1 MLIMKRFQNKI
12 FRASLFFLFLSLGF
26 HVSRGYAADRAE
38 ALYQAARQD
47 YHNLL
52 ESPEKRKHRDQW
64 EKVIQAFEAIS
75 LRFPDS
81 NRADD
86 SLYNAGQLT
95 VKLHDISRSSKDT
108 REALRLYERLAR
120 EYPRSRYADDA
131 QYMIGEVH
139 RKVTGSAEEAYEA
152 YEAVPRLFPR
162 GDMVP
167 KARER
172 LALLPIPAKHNVAAP
187 SAEPVKQPPA
197 KVVKKKLKKGPARV
211 LGVRHRVKDDYVRV
225 VIDVDRPVEYK
236 KHALTQPSRV
246 YVSLHNALFSPK
258 MERTPIR
265 LSKGDL
271 KAIRMGQYEPY
282 KARIVLDF
290 ARMEQVHV
298 FTLTNP
304 DRIVMDVAQDQAV
317 LERLV
322 NINRIKENL
331 KEPDPSPTLSEQLGM
346 KVSKVVIDAGHGGK
360 DPGCIG
366 KSGLMEKDLTLDIA
380 LRLKSLLEEK
390 LGLHVIMTR
399 DRDVFVPLEERT
411 EIANRA
417 KADLFLSIHV
427 NAAKNR
433 NLRGVETW
441 FLDLA
446 ASEHA
451 KQVAAREN
459 SYSTKAMSDL
469 ETILNDLLL
478 NNKTQESSRLAEI
491 LQGALTSDLSQAY
504 RSVKNLGVK
513 GAPFMVL
520 QGAKMPSVLSEVSFI
535 SNPTEEKRLKNEQY
549 RRTIALGLYKGIQ
562 SFVRASDYAY
572 RPDNAAAKSD

>member
-1 MLIMKRFQNKI
+1 
-12 FRASLFFLFLSLGF
+12 
-26 HVSRGYAADRAE
+26 E
-38 ALYQAARQD
+38 ALYQAARED

-52 ESPEKRKHRDQW
+52 ESPTKRKHRDQW

-81 NRADD
+81 RRADD
-86 SLYNAGQLT
+86 ALYNAGQLT
-95 VKLHDISRSSKDT
+95 VKLHDISRSVRDT
-108 REALRLYERLAR
+108 KEALRLYERLAR
-120 EYPRSRYADDA
+120 EYPKSRYADDA
-131 QYMIGEVH
+131 QYMIGEIH
-139 RKVTGSAEEAYEA
+139 RRVTGSTAEAYAA
-152 YEAVPRLFPR
+152 YEAVPRLFPG
-162 GDMVP
+162 GDMVG
-167 KARER
+167 KAKER
-172 LALLPIPAKHNVAAP
+172 LALLPRPAKRVVPAAP
-187 SAEPVKQPPA
+187 VKPVEKGPVPA
-197 KVVKKKLKKGPARV
+197 VRTKVKKGPARV
-211 LGVRHRVKDDYVRV
+211 LGVRHRVEDDYVRV
-225 VIDVDRPVEYK
+225 VIDVDRPVEYQ
-236 KHALTQPSRV
+236 KHALTQPNRV
-246 YVSLHNALFSPK
+246 YVSLHDALFSRK
-258 MERTPIR
+258 MDRTPIR

-282 KARIVLDF
+282 KARVVLDF
-290 ARMEQVHV
+290 AQMEQVHV

-304 DRIVMDVAQDQAV
+304 DRIVMDVAQDRAV
-317 LERLV
+317 LDRLV
-322 NINRIKENL
+322 NINRIKEKL
-331 KEPDPSPTLSEQLGM
+331 KAPDSSPTLSEQLGM

-366 KSGLMEKDLTLDIA
+366 KSGLMEKDITLDIA
-380 LRLKSLLEEK
+380 LRLKSLLEEN
-390 LGLHVIMTR
+390 LGLQVIMTR

-417 KADLFLSIHV
+417 KADLFVSIHV

-433 NLRGVETW
+433 SLRGVETW

-459 SYSTKAMSDL
+459 TYSTKAMSDL

-504 RSVKNLGVK
+504 RSVKDLGVK

-520 QGAKMPSVLSEVSFI
+520 QGAKMPSVLSEVSFM
-535 SNPTEEKRLKNEQY
+535 SNPTEEKRLHKKQY
-549 RRTIALGLYKGIQ
+549 RHTIAQGLYKGIR
-562 SFVRASDYAY
+562 SFVRAADYAY
-572 RPDNAAAKSD
+572 RPDNGETKRD